1 MGGDNNSNIME
12 EQLLYWENLLEQ
24 RLEDYRVEQERDEDH
39 AMIKAAMEGIR
50 EAKEKIEEI
59 KNAEV

>member
-1 MGGDNNSNIME
+1 ME

>member
-1 MGGDNNSNIME
+1 LGGDNNSNIME